1 MDVGVR
7 FTYALPQTPNND
19 NAGNFVPSQFVA
31 SQAPVLYRPAV
42 VNGAKVTI
50 NPLTGE
56 VVLPVYSGLIVPG
69 SGNPIN
75 GVVTPTTPGFPKAM
89 VFSQGLLPAPRFG
102 MAWDPFGDG

>member
-1 MDVGVR
+1 
-7 FTYALPQTPNND
+7 
-19 NAGNFVPSQFVA
+19 
-31 SQAPVLYRPAV
+31 

-75 GVVTPTTPGFPKAM
+75 GVVTPTTAGFPKAM
-89 VFSQGLLPAPRFG
+89 VFGQGLLPAPRFG
-102 MAWDPFGDG
+102 MAWDPFGDGKMSIRFGGGFNYNPRADAGTLGQPLLQPAGDL